1 MSKFSCQLEVSLAAG
16 AFSGNLVGSIGF
28 SDELCVSEGELITK
42 CKSVEN
48 ILAKLIIFRILP
60 KPSCNREFVL
70 TLMPLIEICE
80 NSHNTF

>member
-28 SDELCVSEGELITK
+28 SDELCVSEGELIIK

-48 ILAKLIIFRILP
+48 ILAQFNCQYLGYCRSLVVTGSLFLP
-60 KPSCNREFVL
+60 
-70 TLMPLIEICE
+70 
-80 NSHNTF
+80 